1 MCFNYFAVINL
12 EKLKMITY
20 EQIRRR
26 LSAEIK
32 NSGLTQSE
40 IAKRIGVEQQQVSK
54 IVNGNS
60 KLSLDLF
67 SNICKML
74 DLDADYIL
82 CLD

>member
-1 MCFNYFAVINL
+1 
-12 EKLKMITY
+12 MITY

-74 DLDADYIL
+74 DLDVDYIL

>member
-1 MCFNYFAVINL
+1 
-12 EKLKMITY
+12 MITY

-67 SNICKML
+67 SNICKLL
-74 DLDADYIL
+74 DLDTDYIL

>member
-1 MCFNYFAVINL
+1 
-12 EKLKMITY
+12 MITY

-40 IAKRIGVEQQQVSK
+40 IAKRMGVEQQQVSK

>member
-1 MCFNYFAVINL
+1 
-12 EKLKMITY
+12 MITY

>member
-1 MCFNYFAVINL
+1 
-12 EKLKMITY
+12 MITY

-82 CLD
+82 YLD